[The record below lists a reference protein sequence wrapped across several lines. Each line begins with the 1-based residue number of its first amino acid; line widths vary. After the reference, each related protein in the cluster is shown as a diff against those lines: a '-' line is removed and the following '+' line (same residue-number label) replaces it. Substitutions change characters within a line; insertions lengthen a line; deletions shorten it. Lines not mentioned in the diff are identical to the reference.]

1 MKFLVCL
8 MFFLVTAGFASGQSV
23 QGVRPPGLPG
33 RDGRDGRD
41 CPCGTKDTQISE
53 LQSKYQELRD
63 QNEDLEQRLSVLEGN
78 TTHQSGSAGTQI
90 SELQSKHQEL
100 RDQTSGLRQ
109 QNEDLEQR
117 LSVLEDRIGNT
128 TQSDSAGYPPSSC
141 TEVAERSGIHNQT
154 FYVIDPDGPGRG
166 VLPMVVQCDLQG
178 ETPIT
183 LIGHDSEARTH
194 VKGFE
199 GAGSY
204 SKDVTYWN
212 SMEQVRAVVN
222 QSSSCKQHIQYE
234 CFNSHLWDNRLYH
247 KWYSWWVTWDGRKA
261 DYWGGA
267 SPESGKCACGE
278 TGKCPGYKCNCDA
291 NDLRWREDFGFLTHK
306 DDLPVSQL
314 RFGDT
319 KGYKGR
325 KEEGYHT
332 LGKLICYP

>member
-8 MFFLVTAGFASGQSV
+8 VFFVSADFTSGQSTV
-23 QGVRPPGLPG
+23 QGMHSCSAQGPPGLPG

-63 QNEDLEQRLSVLEGN
+63 Q
-78 TTHQSGSAGTQI
+78 
-90 SELQSKHQEL
+90 
-100 RDQTSGLRQ
+100 TSGLRQ

-117 LSVLEDRIGNT
+117 LSVLEDRIGNK

-141 TEVAERSGIHNQT
+141 TEVAERSGIHDQA
-154 FYVIDPDGPGRG
+154 FYMIDPDGPGRG

-183 LIGHDSEARTH
+183 LISHDSEARTH
-194 VKGFE
+194 VKGFK

-212 SMEQVRAVVN
+212 SMEQVRAVVD
-222 QSSSCKQHIQYE
+222 QSSSCKQHIKYE
-234 CFNSHLWDNRLYH
+234 CYGSVIWDGSTPYA
-247 KWYSWWVTWDGRKA
+247 WWVTWDGRQA

-267 SPESGKCACGE
+267 SPGSGKCACGQ
-278 TGKCPGYKCNCDA
+278 TGACSGSCYCDA
-291 NDLRWREDFGFLTHK
+291 NENTWREDSGFLSHK
-306 DDLPVSQL
+306 NDLPVTQL

-319 KGYKGR
+319 DDAPSEAGFYA
-325 KEEGYHT
+325 